1 MVSLTKHGA
10 TFSSLNISRGAQ
22 CWGYDEYACDT
33 KIFLFMLETEG
44 SIYEID
50 HHNQNLQEASELS
63 DRVIERVPGNFSSQA
78 RW

>member
-1 MVSLTKHGA
+1 
-10 TFSSLNISRGAQ
+10 
-22 CWGYDEYACDT
+22 
-33 KIFLFMLETEG
+33 MLETEG

-78 RW
+78 R